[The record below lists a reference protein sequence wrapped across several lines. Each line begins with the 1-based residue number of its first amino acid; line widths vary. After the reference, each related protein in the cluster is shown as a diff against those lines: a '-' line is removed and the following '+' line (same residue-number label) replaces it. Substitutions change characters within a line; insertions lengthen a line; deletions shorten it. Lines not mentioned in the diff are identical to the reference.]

1 MCQRRIDVDDDEY
14 VCCSGYSSQRYTAC
28 KWTEGPA
35 ESIEEIVP
43 NPKPVPAE
51 VEQEGDFAICEL
63 IDAEDQARLSWEE
76 TREIKA
82 VRLEA

>member
-1 MCQRRIDVDDDEY
+1 
-14 VCCSGYSSQRYTAC
+14 
-28 KWTEGPA
+28 
-35 ESIEEIVP
+35 VP
-43 NPKPVPAE
+43 NPEPDLDAVPAE